1 MFQMKEKELKIK
13 LIQNV
18 LEFLRQRNQKKIKYQ
33 KGQQGY
39 RSSMRPSSPDQT
51 FLFHIF

>member
-18 LEFLRQRNQKKIKYQ
+18 LEFLRQRNQKKIKIP
-33 KGQQGY
+33 K
-39 RSSMRPSSPDQT
+39 RTAR
-51 FLFHIF
+51 I